1 MSDSQAIGETPLAV
15 EHEGRPELRH
25 HFADVE
31 QQRNAASLGMWWFL
45 GTEIMFF
52 GGMFCGYLIY
62 RRVYFPEFAV
72 ASRSLDLIVG
82 TVNTAVLICS
92 SLTVAQAVRAAQ
104 LGKRMLQVKL
114 LLATLFFGLVFLGVK
129 GYEWRNK
136 YVEHHI
142 PTFADYNVIGPQG
155 SEGDLF
161 YKNLP
166 FLGKTSEFHDVDK
179 MLNDPSK
186 AGELRR
192 HTEELQQH
200 TKIFY
205 TLYFA
210 LTGMHALH
218 MVVGVGIFT
227 VITVMA
233 YRGKFTPEYHT
244 PLEIA
249 GLYWHF
255 VDIVWI
261 YLFPLLY
268 LIDRRPGA

>member
-1 MSDSQAIGETPLAV
+1 VE

-25 HFADVE
+25 HFADVQ

-62 RRVYFPEFAV
+62 RRIYFEEFAV
-72 ASRSLDLIVG
+72 ASRSLSLPIG
-82 TVNTAVLICS
+82 TFNTTVLICS
-92 SLTVAQAVRAAQ
+92 SLTVAMSVRAAQ
-104 LGKRMLQVKL
+104 LGKRSLQIKML
-114 LLATLFFGLVFLGVK
+114 LLTLVFGLAFLGIK
-129 GYEWRNK
+129 GKEWADK
-136 YVEHHI
+136 YKEHHI
-142 PTFADYNVIGPQG
+142 PTFSDYNVISGEG
-155 SEGDLF
+155 SLLKGDNA
-161 YKNLP
+161 K
-166 FLGKTSEFHDVDK
+166 FLGIDK
-179 MLNDPSK
+179 LQNDPSK
-186 AGELRR
+186 ISELHAR
-192 HTEELQQH
+192 EADIQQR

-205 TLYFA
+205 SLYFA

-227 VITVMA
+227 VITIMA

>member
-1 MSDSQAIGETPLAV
+1 LSDSPLVSAAPLAV
-15 EHEGRPELRH
+15 EHEERPELRH
-25 HFADVE
+25 HFADEE

-62 RRVYFPEFAV
+62 RRWYFPEFAV
-72 ASRSLDLIVG
+72 ASKSLSLPIG
-82 TVNTAVLICS
+82 TFNTTVLICS

-104 LGKRMLQVKL
+104 LGKRRLQVRML
-114 LLATLFFGLVFLGVK
+114 LLTLVFGLAFLGIK
-129 GYEWRNK
+129 AKEWGDK
-136 YVEHHI
+136 YREHHI
-142 PTFADYNVIGPQG
+142 PTFDYNVIGG
-155 SEGDLF
+155 EGDLI
-161 YKNLP
+161 K
-166 FLGKTSEFHDVDK
+166 GHEK
-179 MLNDPSK
+179 MLGLDQLQNVPAK
-186 AGELRR
+186 RRVREMEIQR
-192 HTEELQQH
+192 HTQV
-200 TKIFY
+200 FY
-205 TLYFA
+205 SLYFA

-218 MVVGVGIFT
+218 MIVGVGIFT
-227 VITVMA
+227 VITWMA
-233 YRGKFTPEYHT
+233 WKGRFTPQYHT

>member
-1 MSDSQAIGETPLAV
+1 MTETV
-15 EHEGRPELRH
+15 DVVHHDRPELRH

-62 RRVYFPEFAV
+62 RRWYFEEFAA
-72 ASRSLDLIVG
+72 ASRSLDLVVG
-82 TVNTAVLICS
+82 TFNTVVLICS
-92 SLTVAQAVRAAQ
+92 SLTVAMSVRAAQ
-104 LGKRMLQVKL
+104 TGNRKLQVRMLL
-114 LLATLFFGLVFLGVK
+114 LTLLFGCSFLGIK
-129 GYEWRNK
+129 GYEWGNK
-136 YVEHHI
+136 YKEHHI
-142 PTFADYNVIGPQG
+142 PTFDYNVIGG
-155 SEGDLF
+155 EGDLV
-161 YKNLP
+161 KGNEQL
-166 FLGKTSEFHDVDK
+166 LGITPEIRK
-179 MLNDPSK
+179 DPAK
-186 AGELRR
+186 LRQR
-192 HTEELQQH
+192 LAEIQQH

-205 TLYFA
+205 SLYFA
-210 LTGMHALH
+210 LTGMHAIH
-218 MVVGVGIFT
+218 MLVGVGIFI
-227 VITVMA
+227 VITWMA
-233 YRGKFTPEYHT
+233 YKGRFTPEYHT